1 MPTSLTMSA
10 WQMLPDYVRAA
21 DEALS
26 DPHTTPGMLR
36 RWLEALTSQA
46 DVALE
51 AVDAFDPITNPQGR
65 SCAENAVTA
74 PAPLLPFLAMVAGLL
89 PDYAG
94 LPADVLR
101 EVLSRPAQWRRRGST
116 KAIAASVAATLTGT
130 QTVEVQTH
138 IGGDMWLMR
147 VLVVDGEMADRDAT
161 EAAIAREKPAG
172 VVVELLETA
181 TRHAHTIG
189 SLAGR
194 GEGHP
199 HTIGQLA
206 GRAIGHAHTI
216 GQLAGR
222 P

>member
-1 MPTSLTMSA
+1 MPTSLTTSA
-10 WQMLPDYVRAA
+10 WRLLPDYVRAA
-21 DEALS
+21 DDGLA
-26 DPHTTPGMLR
+26 DPHTTPGLLR
-36 RWLEALTSQA
+36 RWLQGLTSQA

-51 AVDAFDPITNPQGR
+51 AVDALDPITNPQGR

-74 PAPLLPFLAMVAGLL
+74 PAPLLPFMAMVAGLL

-94 LPADVLR
+94 LPADHLR
-101 EVLSRPAQWRRRGST
+101 EVLSRPSQWRRRGSR

-130 QTVEVQTH
+130 QTVEIETH

-147 VLVVDGEMADRDAT
+147 VLVVEGEMPDRDAT
-161 EAAIAREKPAG
+161 EAAILREKPAG
-172 VVVELLETA
+172 VLVELLESA
-181 TRHAHTIG
+181 TPHVHTIG

-194 GEGHP
+194 AGGHA

-206 GRAIGHAHTI
+206 GRSIGHAHTI